1 VNLGKED
8 ILSERQLPISWER
21 EEVGVK
27 KKEKVFKATSKR
39 KKLKIYSTVLYF
51 VF

>member
-1 VNLGKED
+1 LGKK
-8 ILSERQLPISWER
+8 ISYLKGSFLFPGR
-21 EEVGVK
+21 EEVRVK